1 MEIPQGNTLEN
12 GGKHNNYRPD
22 ELAFLIEGFLL
33 ESLPLSNHVYCES
46 PRGRAETTR
55 LVLDRSLHSAR

>member
-1 MEIPQGNTLEN
+1 MREHFI
-12 GGKHNNYRPD
+12 NNYRPD